1 MSKGRA
7 LAQLIMHMSH
17 LTPVGW
23 GYFACSVVLSG
34 ICYPSSKK
42 MIPFFIRKQAK
53 KCYPD
58 FEWIVIPQYSMSLSL
73 LIFLA
78 MYSFLGYFCY
88 QETSEDDIIFFC
100 IIGVTLFIFALLPI
114 FIKLFKLKCI
124 MKNNNAL
131 FMSRFSLLGFYKRII
146 IDADS
151 IKILSNEEIKCDDAY
166 ISFIYNGKYKCK
178 LDKSLYSEEGWNLLK
193 RELLANTR

>member
-1 MSKGRA
+1 
-7 LAQLIMHMSH
+7 
-17 LTPVGW
+17 
-23 GYFACSVVLSG
+23 
-34 ICYPSSKK
+34 

-78 MYSFLGYFCY
+78 MNSFLGYFCY

-151 IKILSNEEIKCDDAY
+151 IKILPNEEIKCDDAY

>member
-42 MIPFFIRKQAK
+42 MIPCLIRKQAK

-78 MYSFLGYFCY
+78 MNSFLGYFCY
-88 QETSEDDIIFFC
+88 QETSEDDIIFIC
-100 IIGVTLFIFALLPI
+100 IIGVTLFILALLPI

-124 MKNNNAL
+124 MRNNKAL

-151 IKILSNEEIKCDDAY
+151 IKILPNEEIKCDDAY

-178 LDKSLYSEEGWNLLK
+178 LDKCLYSEEGWNLLK